1 MLFSYD
7 ISTRTITDNTYRDY
21 DGSLITFKIGELFLD
36 FINSDFS
43 IYDMKR
49 KKTIEFCLK
58 HSEETDSS
66 EKDLIDFFPD
76 ISEHLSAFCELNHGF
91 SFSVLYE
98 YLLYSYDNPYLHL
111 NYSSDHGIPFLFRD
125 KGPLDFLFLQHR
137 LIKSFITCIDID
149 LIGKDSPV
157 KRYMENEGLSYEM
170 AGTKFCEETIF
181 RYKYSWKENNAY
193 EIRHYANAEEFEPIR
208 KPLEEISLPL
218 PAFMRQPKVNPEC
231 KEREIEIIH
240 GYSFKSTE
248 EALKCEFLKMLE
260 LGILIRKCDVCKKY
274 FIPTKHNGKCCNN
287 LYKNTGLTCQQVYA
301 NRNYTKKKKEHPIL
315 KEYNRAYKRMYARRA
330 NNKITPNEFLTWQDI
345 ASQKKKYYVDLYDN
359 HPSAKIINEFKQ
371 FLNNK

>member
-66 EKDLIDFFPD
+66 EKDLIDFFSD

-330 NNKITPNEFLTWQDI
+330 LSLIHI
-345 ASQKKKYYVDLYDN
+345 
-359 HPSAKIINEFKQ
+359 
-371 FLNNK
+371 

>member
-76 ISEHLSAFCELNHGF
+76 ISEHLSAFCKLNHGF
-91 SFSVLYE
+91 SFTVLYN
-98 YLLYSYDNPYLHL
+98 YLLYNYDNPYLHL

-193 EIRHYANAEEFEPIR
+193 EIRHFANAEEFEPIR
-208 KPLEEISLPL
+208 NPLEEIPL